1 MKKLIICLLA
11 LVTCNKPYQECRN
24 STNDN
29 FQVELLFEVDGVR
42 VYRFEDGARSRYF
55 ASSGTVM
62 SEHRRQCFAGKSYH
76 YKTYEDDIQT
86 VDRDG

>member
-1 MKKLIICLLA
+1 MKKLLVCLLA
-11 LVTCNKPYQECRN
+11 LSACDKPSQEYRN

-42 VYRFEDGARSRYF
+42 VYRFEDGGRSRYF

-62 SEHRRQCFAGKSYH
+62 SQYKRPICAGKAYH

-86 VDRDG
+86 IEREQ